1 MSTVRNRD
9 KTQKDRIF
17 TQQEIINFLAH
28 KRKEYLWAK
37 ENNLHAAA
45 KAFLDSA
52 RQTREKFNIKELPS
66 VQLTLF

>member
-1 MSTVRNRD
+1 MAAGQTSKNPAN
-9 KTQKDRIF
+9 
-17 TQQEIINFLAH
+17 IITNEMVLAFLEH

-52 RQTREKFNIKELPS
+52 KQTREKFNIKELPS